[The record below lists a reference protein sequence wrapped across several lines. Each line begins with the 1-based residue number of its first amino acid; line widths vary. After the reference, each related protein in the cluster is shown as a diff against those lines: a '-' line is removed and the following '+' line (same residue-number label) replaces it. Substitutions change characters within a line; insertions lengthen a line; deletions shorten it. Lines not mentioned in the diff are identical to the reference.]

1 MPAADFSLDA
11 VSVLLVW
18 TAIAIYALAFI
29 AYAVDLARRSDL
41 ALQQKDAAATDAAR
55 ARELVGAGAVGSGA
69 SGASGVGVSGAGGS
83 AVSRVRAEED
93 AAAVNLEARPAARR
107 RYLWAR
113 IGTSLTVLG
122 FLFHVAADITRGIAA
137 GRVPWSNMYEFA
149 LTGTMLIVAVYLVVL
164 LRYDLRFLGTFI
176 TGLVTVLL
184 GATAIWFYTI
194 VVPLSDPLKSV
205 WLVIH
210 VFVASLATALFA
222 LAFALSV
229 LQLLQA
235 RRERAA
241 AAVDA
246 AAVGAAAAGVSASGA
261 ASGAASAAAGD
272 GGAAAGRDV
281 ADARSSAVAASPAP
295 KSGPRFLRTLPSA
308 DMLESLAY
316 RFAIIGFIFW
326 TFTLIAG
333 SIWANDAWGRY
344 WGFDTKEVW
353 TFVIWV
359 LYAGYIHARATRGWR
374 GTRSAWL
381 SIIGFTAVMF
391 NFTIVNMFFK
401 GLHVYSGLN

>member
-1 MPAADFSLDA
+1 MPSLDSI
-11 VSVLLVW
+11 SVLLLW

-29 AYAVDLARRSDL
+29 AYAIDLARRSAL
-41 ALQQKDAAATDAAR
+41 ALDEQDAVLVR
-55 ARELVGAGAVGSGA
+55 ERELVGVGAR
-69 SGASGVGVSGAGGS
+69 SGVDSVAQM
-83 AVSRVRAEED
+83 RAEAR
-93 AAAVNLEARPAARR
+93 AAEASVTGPRSARSR
-107 RYLWAR
+107 LVYAR
-113 IGTSLTVLG
+113 VGTSLTWLG
-122 FLFHVAADITRGIAA
+122 LLFHIGADVTRGIAA

-164 LRYDLRFLGTFI
+164 FKYDLRFLGSFI
-176 TGLVTVLL
+176 TGLVMLLL
-184 GATAIWFYTI
+184 GGTALRFYTEI
-194 VVPLSDPLKSV
+194 VPLSDPLKSV

-229 LQLLQA
+229 LQLMQA
-235 RRERAA
+235 RRERKVIAA
-241 AAVDA
+241 EER
-246 AAVGAAAAGVSASGA
+246 
-261 ASGAASAAAGD
+261 AASAD
-272 GGAAAGRDV
+272 GDV
-281 ADARSSAVAASPAP
+281 AVSMKPARLA
-295 KSGPRFLRTLPSA
+295 FLRTLPGSES
-308 DMLESLAY
+308 LESLAY

-381 SIIGFTAVMF
+381 SIIGFAAVMF

-401 GLHVYSGLN
+401 GLHVYSGLQ

>member
-1 MPAADFSLDA
+1 MPEAGFSLDS

-41 ALQQKDAAATDAAR
+41 AVKAKDAATRDGVAAR
-55 ARELVGAGAVGSGA
+55 QLVGAGVGAAGA
-69 SGASGVGVSGAGGS
+69 TGAGDQS
-83 AVSRVRAEED
+83 SIARIRAEEV
-93 AAAVNLEARPAARR
+93 AAAADLEARPGARQ
-107 RYLWAR
+107 RYVWAR

-149 LTGTMLIVAVYLVVL
+149 LTGTMLIVFVYLIVL

-229 LQLLQA
+229 MQLMQA
-235 RRERAA
+235 RRERLAIA
-241 AAVDA
+241 
-246 AAVGAAAAGVSASGA
+246 
-261 ASGAASAAAGD
+261 
-272 GGAAAGRDV
+272 
-281 ADARSSAVAASPAP
+281 ADATGAGADADRPVR
-295 KSGPRFLRTLPSA
+295 SGPRFLRTLPSA